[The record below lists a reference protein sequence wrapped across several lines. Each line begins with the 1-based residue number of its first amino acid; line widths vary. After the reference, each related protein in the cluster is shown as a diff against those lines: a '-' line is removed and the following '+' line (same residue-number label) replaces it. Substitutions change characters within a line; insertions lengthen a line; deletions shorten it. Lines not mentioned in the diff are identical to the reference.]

1 MLCLQGLN
9 VDEPNVDGLAE
20 GYIEGSVTRSKTS
33 YTVERK
39 TRLLPMVCPRLGVTG
54 VDWFNGWRG
63 ACIEADKPKGPG
75 VPMLPAPSV
84 HGWNRVPLRASEGGD
99 WLRKI
104 LMAAGHSRDSLSN
117 IGTHSLKATGLSWC
131 AKFGLGHDIRR
142 HLGYHVAKG
151 DHSLLVYSRDAVAQP
166 VREFDRVLRSIRSGC
181 FRPDMTRSGFFRPAV
196 HPEGRAAE
204 SSNEPRPREL
214 DPDSDSASSSEDSM
228 DEDDRDQD
236 MEGEEEAQEHVLDP
250 WCEFETHSGEQSDA
264 CRNNRL
270 VMSTSLQMR
279 LTSYDVEEP

>member
-196 HPEGRAAE
+196 HPEGRQLKVPMNPGHVNWILILILRHPVKTQWMKMIGTKTWKAKKRLKSMFWIHGVSLKRIRGNNLMPVE
-204 SSNEPRPREL
+204 TT
-214 DPDSDSASSSEDSM
+214 DSLCPP
-228 DEDDRDQD
+228 
-236 MEGEEEAQEHVLDP
+236 H
-250 WCEFETHSGEQSDA
+250 
-264 CRNNRL
+264 CR
-270 VMSTSLQMR
+270 
-279 LTSYDVEEP
+279 